1 MELFYVNPEGLNGQ
15 IAVLD
20 DFERRH
26 MVQTLRKKTGD
37 LVNLTDGNGH
47 HLIGTISQTT
57 PQLVVQIKQKIRMP
71 MPAEQITLACG
82 FIKQNRLD
90 FILEKGTELGVT
102 HFVFFKSRYA
112 NYHSANQ
119 NRLLKVVRQALKQSL
134 RFYLPRVTI
143 LKSFAEF
150 LEFARPF
157 QLKLAA
163 IDQTFPTIKQV
174 VKNSRSNDE
183 WLIAIGPEG
192 GFSKDEVAAMLDLN
206 FQGISLGSHR
216 LRTETA
222 ALSALAFVQQY
233 IQ

>member
-1 MELFYVNPEGLNGQ
+1 MELFYVNPEGVNGQ
-15 IAVLD
+15 TAVLD

-26 MVQTLRKKTGD
+26 MVKTLRKKTGD

-57 PQLVVQIKQKIRMP
+57 PRLVVQIEQKIKIP
-71 MPAEQITLACG
+71 LPAAQITLACG

-119 NRLLKVVRQALKQSL
+119 NRLIKVVRQALKQSL
-134 RFYLPRVTI
+134 HFYLPRVTI

-150 LEFARPF
+150 LKFSEPF
-157 QLKLAA
+157 QFKLTA
-163 IDQTFPTIKQV
+163 IDQTFPAIKQV
-174 VKNSRSNDE
+174 VKNSQSNE

-192 GFSKDEVAAMLDLN
+192 GFSKEEVADMLDQN